1 MSDAARIMRPRD
13 ASFGLWSAATQPF
26 VTSSCHA
33 TQAALTSRAAR
44 RLLRLAQSI
53 DSPRP
58 STSRLRR
65 YAQGER
71 GSQMPLILSVGREA
85 AEVEGRPVSIDCPR
99 PSTSR
104 LRRYAQGERGSQMP
118 LILSVGREEAEVEGH
133 PVSIDCP
140 RPSTS
145 RLGRYAQGERGSQMP
160 LILSV
165 GREEAEVEGRPVSRQ
180 SFAQVSIV

>member
-58 STSRLRR
+58 STSRL
-65 YAQGER
+65 
-71 GSQMPLILSVGREA
+71 
-85 AEVEGRPVSIDCPR
+85 
-99 PSTSR
+99 
-104 LRRYAQGERGSQMP
+104 
-118 LILSVGREEAEVEGH
+118 
-133 PVSIDCP
+133 
-140 RPSTS
+140 
-145 RLGRYAQGERGSQMP
+145 GRYAQGERGSQMP

-165 GREEAEVEGRPVSRQ
+165 GREEAGVEGHPVPRQLFTQIQEEAQTSVSSRAGREFAVKDSVVACRGQIESSSLGLAARYLRLTRLVASATGLAPARRPARPSRRDPA
-180 SFAQVSIV
+180 SASPVTDH